1 MKEQTLMNMKHGM
14 GKIAEA
20 LHNNIQNIVHIN
32 TLTQGLLETI
42 KLMPGYKE
50 AIDKLLENQAKQPA
64 VDVEQKLD

>member
-1 MKEQTLMNMKHGM
+1 MKEQTLMNMKHDM

-20 LHNNIQNIVHIN
+20 LHNNIVHIN

>member
-1 MKEQTLMNMKHGM
+1 MKEQTLMNIKHDM

>member
-1 MKEQTLMNMKHGM
+1 MKEQTLMNMKHDM

-20 LHNNIQNIVHIN
+20 LHNNVQAIVHIN

-42 KLMPGYKE
+42 RLMPGYKE
-50 AIDKLLENQAKQPA
+50 AIDKLLENQGKQPD

>member
-1 MKEQTLMNMKHGM
+1 MKEQTLMNMKHDM

-20 LHNNIQNIVHIN
+20 LHNNVQAIVHIN

>member
-1 MKEQTLMNMKHGM
+1 MKEQTLMNMKHDM

>member
-1 MKEQTLMNMKHGM
+1 MKEQTLMNMKHDM

-50 AIDKLLENQAKQPA
+50 AIDKLLENQAKQPD

>member
-1 MKEQTLMNMKHGM
+1 MKEQTLMNMKHDM

-42 KLMPGYKE
+42 KLMPGYKK

>member
-1 MKEQTLMNMKHGM
+1 MKEQTLMNMKHDM

-20 LHNNIQNIVHIN
+20 LHNNVQAIVHIN

-50 AIDKLLENQAKQPA
+50 AIDKLLGNQAKQPA

>member
-1 MKEQTLMNMKHGM
+1 MKEQTLMNMKHDM

-20 LHNNIQNIVHIN
+20 VHNNIQNIVHIN

>member
-1 MKEQTLMNMKHGM
+1 MKEQTLMNMKHDL